1 MDWQFLGGQLSE
13 LEGGGELEEHD
24 DDGFDDPVSKPHSL
38 TMLDPTSPPIK
49 AFLKLQEIE
58 QLNKSRRRHPETV
71 SLRSSKPHQVLSPMA
86 GAKSRAFTANLEES
100 KLGHKEQ
107 VLQEFLL
114 LPGVCLQSSS
124 QLSLLP
130 LPRFE
135 LNLTHEKTSSTTQQE
150 QNNDNNNHPSS
161 STRFQF
167 LDPFEP
173 TTDPNSNPQL
183 NALPPVIKSSALPEG
198 MKIGSSMESSFGNF
212 SQQPFTS
219 AQKLLLFDLNR
230 KRKRKLA
237 ATQSLVSLVGD
248 YWGAAS
254 TNELKNP
261 PPPPPHTSSSLERLN
276 PWSLSLP
283 FTKWINLHIEMR
295 KKSCKTTYTKLQ
307 YHSAHGH
314 TWGAHGVHM
323 GGDIFVKDYNWKVRV
338 LLMDL
343 PVDLCKWIKW
353 ITRSKK
359 LELEKVWVEKMA
371 FWS

>member
-1 MDWQFLGGQLSE
+1 LGGQLSE

-114 LPGVCLQSSS
+114 LPGVCLRSSS

-135 LNLTHEKTSSTTQQE
+135 LNLTREKTSSTTQQE
-150 QNNDNNNHPSS
+150 QNNDNNNNNHPSS

-167 LDPFEP
+167 SDPFEP
-173 TTDPNSNPQL
+173 TTDPNNNPQL
-183 NALPPVIKSSALPEG
+183 NALPPVIKSSALPKG

-219 AQKLLLFDLNR
+219 AQKLLLFDLKR
-230 KRKRKLA
+230 KRKRTLA

-254 TNELKNP
+254 TNQLKNPPP

-283 FTKWINLHIEMR
+283 FTK
-295 KKSCKTTYTKLQ
+295 
-307 YHSAHGH
+307 
-314 TWGAHGVHM
+314 
-323 GGDIFVKDYNWKVRV
+323 
-338 LLMDL
+338 
-343 PVDLCKWIKW
+343 
-353 ITRSKK
+353 
-359 LELEKVWVEKMA
+359 
-371 FWS
+371 

>member
-1 MDWQFLGGQLSE
+1 
-13 LEGGGELEEHD
+13 
-24 DDGFDDPVSKPHSL
+24 
-38 TMLDPTSPPIK
+38 MLDPTSPPIK

-58 QLNKSRRRHPETV
+58 QLNKSRRHHPETV
-71 SLRSSKPHQVLSPMA
+71 SLQSSKPHQVLPPMA

-100 KLGHKEQ
+100 KLGHKEE

-135 LNLTHEKTSSTTQQE
+135 LNLTREKASSTTHQE
-150 QNNDNNNHPSS
+150 QNNDNNNPSS

-167 LDPFEP
+167 SDPFEP
-173 TTDPNSNPQL
+173 STDPNNNPQL

-230 KRKRKLA
+230 KRKLA

-248 YWGAAS
+248 YLGAAS
-254 TNELKNP
+254 TNELKNL
-261 PPPPPHTSSSLERLN
+261 PPPPPHTSSSLERLI

-283 FTKWINLHIEMR
+283 FTKWINLQIEMK
-295 KKSCKTTYTKLQ
+295 KKSCKTAYSKLQ
-307 YHSAHGH
+307 YYSAHGH
-314 TWGAHGVHM
+314 TWGAHGWWYICE
-323 GGDIFVKDYNWKVRV
+323 GLQLKSQSSIDGFA
-338 LLMDL
+338 
-343 PVDLCKWIKW
+343 
-353 ITRSKK
+353 S
-359 LELEKVWVEKMA
+359 
-371 FWS
+371 WSLQMN

>member
-1 MDWQFLGGQLSE
+1 MGTGWSKLSVEEMNVHGEQELGGKQTLGDAHYFSSRFAEVSVSADQSTQTSEEATTTKASSSSIPVFQTVDECGIAVGGEIELSE
-13 LEGGGELEEHD
+13 FEGGGELEKHDD

-58 QLNKSRRRHPETV
+58 QLNKSRRHHPETV
-71 SLRSSKPHQVLSPMA
+71 SLQSSKPHQVLSPMA
-86 GAKSRAFTANLEES
+86 GAKSRAFTGNLEES
-100 KLGHKEQ
+100 KLGHKEE

-135 LNLTHEKTSSTTQQE
+135 LNHTREKTSNTTQQE
-150 QNNDNNNHPSS
+150 QHNDNNNNNPSS

-167 LDPFEP
+167 SDPFEP
-173 TTDPNSNPQL
+173 STDPNNNPQL
-183 NALPPVIKSSALPEG
+183 NALPPVIKSSVLPEG
-198 MKIGSSMESSFGNF
+198 TKIGSSMESSFGNF

-230 KRKRKLA
+230 KRKLA

-248 YWGAAS
+248 YLGAAS

-261 PPPPPHTSSSLERLN
+261 PHPPPPPHTSSLLERLI

-283 FTKWINLHIEMR
+283 LTK
-295 KKSCKTTYTKLQ
+295 
-307 YHSAHGH
+307 
-314 TWGAHGVHM
+314 
-323 GGDIFVKDYNWKVRV
+323 
-338 LLMDL
+338 
-343 PVDLCKWIKW
+343 
-353 ITRSKK
+353 
-359 LELEKVWVEKMA
+359 
-371 FWS
+371 

>member
-1 MDWQFLGGQLSE
+1 
-13 LEGGGELEEHD
+13 
-24 DDGFDDPVSKPHSL
+24 
-38 TMLDPTSPPIK
+38 
-49 AFLKLQEIE
+49 
-58 QLNKSRRRHPETV
+58 
-71 SLRSSKPHQVLSPMA
+71 MA

-135 LNLTHEKTSSTTQQE
+135 LNLTCEKTSSSTQQE
-150 QNNDNNNHPSS
+150 QNNDNNNNPSS

-173 TTDPNSNPQL
+173 STDPNNNNPQL

-198 MKIGSSMESSFGNF
+198 TKIGSSMESSFGNF

-230 KRKRKLA
+230 KRKLA

-248 YWGAAS
+248 YLGAAS

-261 PPPPPHTSSSLERLN
+261 PPPPPPHTSSLVERSI
-276 PWSLSLP
+276 PWSITLP
-283 FTKWINLHIEMR
+283 FT
-295 KKSCKTTYTKLQ
+295 Q
-307 YHSAHGH
+307 
-314 TWGAHGVHM
+314 
-323 GGDIFVKDYNWKVRV
+323 
-338 LLMDL
+338 
-343 PVDLCKWIKW
+343 
-353 ITRSKK
+353 
-359 LELEKVWVEKMA
+359 
-371 FWS
+371 

>member
-1 MDWQFLGGQLSE
+1 M
-13 LEGGGELEEHD
+13 EEHD
-24 DDGFDDPVSKPHSL
+24 DDDDDPVNKPHSL

-58 QLNKSRRRHPETV
+58 QLNKSRRHHPETV
-71 SLRSSKPHQVLSPMA
+71 SLQSSKPHQVLSPMA
-86 GAKSRAFTANLEES
+86 GAKSRAFTGNLEES
-100 KLGHKEQ
+100 KLGHKEE

-135 LNLTHEKTSSTTQQE
+135 LNRTREKTSSTTQQE
-150 QNNDNNNHPSS
+150 QNNDNNNNNPSS

-167 LDPFEP
+167 SDPFEP
-173 TTDPNSNPQL
+173 STDPNNNPQL
-183 NALPPVIKSSALPEG
+183 NALPPVIKSSVLPEG
-198 MKIGSSMESSFGNF
+198 TKIGSSMESSFGNF

-230 KRKRKLA
+230 KRKLA

-248 YWGAAS
+248 YLGAAS

-261 PPPPPHTSSSLERLN
+261 PPPPPPPPPHTSSLLERLI

-283 FTKWINLHIEMR
+283 LTK
-295 KKSCKTTYTKLQ
+295 
-307 YHSAHGH
+307 
-314 TWGAHGVHM
+314 
-323 GGDIFVKDYNWKVRV
+323 
-338 LLMDL
+338 
-343 PVDLCKWIKW
+343 
-353 ITRSKK
+353 
-359 LELEKVWVEKMA
+359 
-371 FWS
+371 

>member
-1 MDWQFLGGQLSE
+1 M
-13 LEGGGELEEHD
+13 EEHDDDDD
-24 DDGFDDPVSKPHSL
+24 DDGFDDPVNKPHSL

-58 QLNKSRRRHPETV
+58 QLNKSRRHHPETV
-71 SLRSSKPHQVLSPMA
+71 SLQSSKPHQVLSPMA
-86 GAKSRAFTANLEES
+86 GAKSRAFTGNLEES
-100 KLGHKEQ
+100 KLGHKEE

-135 LNLTHEKTSSTTQQE
+135 LNRTREKTSSTTQQE
-150 QNNDNNNHPSS
+150 QNNDNNNNNPSS

-167 LDPFEP
+167 SDPFEP
-173 TTDPNSNPQL
+173 STDPNNNPQL
-183 NALPPVIKSSALPEG
+183 NALPPVIKSSVLPEG
-198 MKIGSSMESSFGNF
+198 TKIGSSMESSFGNF

-230 KRKRKLA
+230 KRKLA

-248 YWGAAS
+248 YLGAAS

-261 PPPPPHTSSSLERLN
+261 PPPPPPHTSSLLERLI

-283 FTKWINLHIEMR
+283 LTK
-295 KKSCKTTYTKLQ
+295 
-307 YHSAHGH
+307 
-314 TWGAHGVHM
+314 
-323 GGDIFVKDYNWKVRV
+323 
-338 LLMDL
+338 
-343 PVDLCKWIKW
+343 
-353 ITRSKK
+353 
-359 LELEKVWVEKMA
+359 
-371 FWS
+371 